1 MRLVGNTEKWLMK
14 VKMLD
19 PLRLA
24 RSQQKMFFWSNGR
37 CNKLQTQ
44 LLQVLFVFV
53 FILVSPNLL
62 IYDSLRL
69 PFGTIHS

>member
-1 MRLVGNTEKWLMK
+1 MK

-24 RSQQKMFFWSNGR
+24 RSQQKMFF
-37 CNKLQTQ
+37 
-44 LLQVLFVFV
+44 FVTMDDVINCTTSASFIC
-53 FILVSPNLL
+53 FFFLILVSPNLL

-69 PFGTIHS
+69 PFGTIHSWVVRLECCHD